1 MKKYFTRFLAL
12 VCCLAASLTA
22 SAQYSKV
29 FETYPAGYTPML
41 DATFE
46 LSAVAETLGTDA
58 TTLATALNGT
68 WSTPLFF
75 LEDADGNRYSDYTQG
90 SNGGFWMTA
99 QATPTGW
106 TGEVGEDVWYN
117 VLAVDEETNAFTIS
131 IGQHPDALQGGEE
144 LKAKFVLAFNE
155 KEATFDITMKIL
167 TIDIPTEPVLLSK
180 LNVIQHKS
188 VEVHQWAR
196 SSDYGE
202 ADTLDFKGIPAA
214 LGISPELFAVGL
226 QRVVFATK
234 VREDDGLGLMG
245 DTLTNVPTATAPG
258 WWFDTTN
265 DTPIYSKFVAKSDG
279 VFFVDGFQFN
289 PETEQLIFNIG
300 QKGGALPIDGS
311 DQGIDDINEVGTTI
325 YFVYDGKAIDLKVK
339 LVIDEREKVP
349 FAEMT
354 EVGSEDVNLSQYPTS
369 SYESS
374 SFSVDIDAVAALL
387 EVDPTEITLWAPIS
401 EDEISDEPS
410 AGNQGFWFNMDGY
423 RASWGAGCGIFVEN
437 PTAGDY
443 STFNVGQ
450 YPNAFEGGQTGVATL
465 YFVAG
470 SKYYTVHVSM
480 EILTKEG
487 PGVEFQS
494 VAQRA
499 VKIQIVPA
507 STYPVDMRYEIDPA
521 ELQALIDT
529 TTPTLYAQKA
539 PAEGTEWVDGE
550 YSDAYSCDPKP
561 GFWMSKEGFA
571 STWGS
576 SPWGFSY
583 LSEGS
588 SDLSRDGI
596 HEFEFFQMPNQNQVG
611 DEYNAVIYLVNE
623 QTGKMITYNFN
634 VRFVSSVVPQAEVVG
649 TTSVTLPVK
658 KNSEANAVIDVTEAL
673 EKIGLT
679 DADQLFGVPTLA
691 MLTADGTMT
700 DVANLNGGWWLLED
714 GSLDTTSGDQA
725 VLGVTFAKNSEKEV
739 VATIYELNGTWTTES
754 KINSRFGLQYEGKI
768 YLFNVTF
775 VAEEV
780 VGIREAKG
788 TSAAQSIF
796 DLSGRRVE
804 KAQRGV
810 YIQGGKKVIVK

>member
-29 FETYPAGYTPML
+29 FETYPAGYTPTL

-354 EVGSEDVNLSQYPTS
+354 EVGSETIVKEMDPDG
-369 SYESS
+369 SYSTV
-374 SFSVDIDAVAALL
+374 SFTLDMDAIATLL
-387 EVDPTEITLWAPIS
+387 EVEQSEITLWAPLS
-401 EDEISDEPS
+401 ETEITDESSGER
-410 AGNQGFWFNMDGY
+410 GGYWFNMDGY
-423 RASWGAGCGIFVEN
+423 RASWGSGCGICTN
-437 PTAGDY
+437 PDNAGDF
-443 STFNVGQ
+443 SSFAICQ
-450 YPNAFEGGQTGVATL
+450 YPNAFEGGETGIATL
-465 YFVAG
+465 YLVAG
-470 SKYYTVHVSM
+470 AKYYTVHV
-480 EILTKEG
+480 ELNIRKPTNPDAPFE
-487 PGVEFQS
+487 S
-494 VAQRA
+494 VANRA
-499 VKIQIVPA
+499 IRIQSLNTDVYA
-507 STYPVDMRYEIDPA
+507 LEMTYTIDPNEVE
-521 ELQALIDT
+521 ELIGT
-529 TTPTLYAQKA
+529 NSPKLYARKA
-539 PAEGTEWVDGE
+539 PAEGEEWAEE
-550 YSDAYSCDPKP
+550 YSKQYSCTPYP
-561 GFWMSKEGFA
+561 GFWMNPEGYA
-571 STWGS
+571 STYGNNA
-576 SPWGFSY
+576 PWGFTVNEST
-583 LSEGS
+583 
-588 SDLSRDGI
+588 
-596 HEFEFFQMPNQNQVG
+596 FEFTFYHMPNGNQIG
-611 DEYNAVIYLVNE
+611 DEYNAVVYLVNE
-623 QTGKMITYNFN
+623 STCKMISFN
-634 VRFVSSVVPQAEVVG
+634 INLRFVENVVPQAEVVG

-658 KNSEANAVIDVTEAL
+658 KNSEADAVIDVTEAL

-700 DVANLNGGWWLLED
+700 DVANLSGGWWLLED

-788 TSAAQSIF
+788 TSAAQNVF

>member
-75 LEDADGNRYSDYTQG
+75 LEDADGKRYSDYTQG

-196 SSDYGE
+196 NSDYGE
-202 ADTLDFKGIPAA
+202 TDTLDFKGVPAA

-245 DTLTNVPTATAPG
+245 DTLTNVPTGEAPG

-279 VFFVDGFQFN
+279 VFFVDAFQFD
-289 PETEQLIFNIG
+289 PETEQLYFDIG

-311 DQGIDDINEVGTTI
+311 DQGLGTINEVSTTI

-369 SYESS
+369 NYETL
-374 SFSVDIDAVAALL
+374 SFSLDIDAISALL
-387 EVDPTEITLWAPIS
+387 ECDPTEITLWAPDGNDDIT
-401 EDEISDEPS
+401 DEFSLNPGEE
-410 AGNQGFWFNMDGY
+410 GFWFHKDGY
-423 RASWGAGCGIFVEN
+423 RYTWSSACGIFVQAS
-437 PTAGDY
+437 TAGDY
-443 STFNVGQ
+443 SKFVLAQ
-450 YPNAFEGGQTGVATL
+450 YPNTFEGGQTGIATL
-465 YFVAG
+465 YLVSGA
-470 SKYYTVHVSM
+470 KYYTVHINL
-480 EILTKEG
+480 EILIKEG

-494 VAQRA
+494 VAHRA
-499 VKIQIVPA
+499 VKIQALPTTNGDYGVEMG
-507 STYPVDMRYEIDPA
+507 YDIDPA
-521 ELQALIDT
+521 DLELIGT
-529 TTPTLYAQKA
+529 TEPVLYAQKA

-550 YSDAYSCDPKP
+550 YSDAYSCTPYP

-576 SPWGFSY
+576 SPWGFTYSN
-583 LSEGS
+583 E
-588 SDLSRDGI
+588 DLHYTFYS
-596 HEFEFFQMPNQNQVG
+596 MPGLNNVG

-623 QTGKMITYNFN
+623 QNGKMITYNFN

-658 KNSEANAVIDVTEAL
+658 KNSEADAVIDVTEAL

-700 DVANLNGGWWLLED
+700 DVANLSGGWWLLED